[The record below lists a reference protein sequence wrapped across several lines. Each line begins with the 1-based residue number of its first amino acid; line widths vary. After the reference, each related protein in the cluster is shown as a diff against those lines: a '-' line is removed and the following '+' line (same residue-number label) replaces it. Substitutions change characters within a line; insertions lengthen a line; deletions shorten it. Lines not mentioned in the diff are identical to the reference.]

1 MPATLYDLIPRD
13 EKPGNDVLLGRF
25 LDYVEG
31 RRLQLYPAQ
40 ESAILELFEEKNVI
54 LNTPT
59 GSGKSLVATALH
71 FQAIAQGRRSIYT
84 CPIKA
89 LVNEKFMALCRE
101 FGPDNVGLSTGDAS
115 VNRDAP
121 ILCCTAE
128 ILANIALREG
138 AQANVQEVVMDEFH
152 YYADRERGVAWQVPL
167 LTLPQTRFLLMS
179 ATLGD
184 TTFFEEELTR
194 LNGRPTV
201 AVSSA
206 DRPVPLEHAY
216 SELPLAKTLES
227 LAADGKAPVYVV
239 HFTQLEAAQS
249 AQDFTS
255 LNVCTREEK
264 AALAGALEGF
274 KFSSPYGPDIKKWL
288 RLGIGLHHAGL
299 LPKYRVLIE
308 QLAQKGLLK
317 IICGTDTLG
326 VGINVPIRT
335 VLFTRLC
342 KYDGQKTG
350 ILSARDFHQIAG
362 RAGRKGFDDRGWV
375 VVQAPE
381 HVIENLK
388 LAEKSARD
396 GKKTVKRQPPEKNFV
411 NWDKNTFLRLI
422 AAPPERL
429 TSRFQVTHGML
440 LNVLS
445 RNGDGC
451 RAMQQLIARC
461 HETPRQKQAH
471 IKRAWQ
477 LFRSLLDRK
486 IVEFIG
492 PRSSGH
498 KSAPSS
504 DAECEARNKSENVV
518 RPHPDP
524 LPQEREQQSD
534 TAGLSE
540 TSEPTS
546 AREQILP
553 LPGGEGRG
561 EGGRK
566 LRVNIELQEDF
577 SMDQALS
584 LYLLDTIPL
593 VDPQQPDY
601 ALILLTLVESILE
614 DPDIILRK
622 QLNRVKDQ
630 KMAEMKMEGVE
641 YDQRMEELEKL
652 EYPKPNREFIYST
665 FNAFADRH
673 PWVGQENIR
682 PKSIA
687 REMFE
692 SFRSFSDYIRDYE
705 LQRAEGV
712 LLRHLNRVYKVLA
725 QNVPDAAKNDQIRE
739 MELYLGSMIRQ
750 VDSSLLDEWEKM
762 RDPNFQRAETKEVRP
777 PGVEEAAQDITRDT
791 KAFTAAIRNRIF
803 VFLRGLVIA
812 DYEAA
817 LANLSATGRA
827 DLPVSQDAQAPRQ
840 ASVGAGRVPTDA
852 DGQPWTADRL
862 RAAMETY
869 ELEHERICL
878 DPNARNARHTY
889 VTPSDDQKSWRVQQM
904 LVDPEED
911 NDWTAEFEVDLAQSR
926 ALGEP
931 FLRLRRIGSLV

>member
-1 MPATLYDLIPRD
+1 MPATLYDLIPRE

-167 LTLPQTRFLLMS
+167 LTLPQARFLLMS

-194 LNGRPTV
+194 LNRRPTV
-201 AVSSA
+201 AISST

-227 LAADGKAPVYVV
+227 LAAEGKAPVYVV

-255 LNVCTREEK
+255 INVCTREEK

-288 RLGIGLHHAGL
+288 RHGIGLHHAGL

-375 VVQAPE
+375 VAQAPE

-411 NWDKNTFLRLI
+411 NWDKNTFTRLI

-429 TSRFQVTHGML
+429 ASRFQVTHGML

-445 RNGDGC
+445 RKSDGC

-461 HETPRQKQAH
+461 HETPRQKQTH

-486 IVEFIG
+486 IVEFIE
-492 PRSSGH
+492 PRSSRGNEAL
-498 KSAPSS
+498 KSNSQLS
-504 DAECEARNKSENVV
+504 TI
-518 RPHPDP
+518 DP
-524 LPQEREQQSD
+524 QPGSQS
-534 TAGLSE
+534 LL
-540 TSEPTS
+540 TS
-546 AREQILP
+546 AATGQKI
-553 LPGGEGRG
+553 
-561 EGGRK
+561 
-566 LRVNIELQEDF
+566 RVNIELQEDF

-622 QLNRVKDQ
+622 QLDRVKDR
-630 KMAEMKMEGVE
+630 KMAEMKMEGLD

-652 EYPKPNREFIYST
+652 EYPKPNQEFIYST

-762 RDPNFQRAETKEVRP
+762 RNPNFQRAETKEVRP
-777 PGVEEAAQDITRDT
+777 PGAEEAALDITRDT

-803 VFLRGLVIA
+803 VFLRGLVVA

-817 LANLSATGRA
+817 LGSLSE
-827 DLPVSQDAQAPRQ
+827 
-840 ASVGAGRVPTDA
+840 GRVPQAPETDSVTQSQRLA
-852 DGQPWTADRL
+852 EIVPPKDAEGHPWTADRL
-862 RAAMETY
+862 RAAVEAY

-878 DPNARNARHTY
+878 DTNARNARHTY
-889 VTPSDDQKSWRVQQM
+889 VTPSDDLKSWRVQQM

-911 NDWTAEFEVDLAQSR
+911 NDWVAEFEVDLVQSR